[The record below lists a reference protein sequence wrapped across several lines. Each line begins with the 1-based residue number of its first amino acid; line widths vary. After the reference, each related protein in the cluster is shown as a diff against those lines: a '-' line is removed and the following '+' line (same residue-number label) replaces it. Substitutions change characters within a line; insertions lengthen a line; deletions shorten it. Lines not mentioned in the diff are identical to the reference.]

1 MGRGAFAGCV
11 LFSLSFS
18 GLAVA
23 EGSYNLSDDLTAR
36 EQTSAK
42 LVGGSPYQRR
52 VRERFVVVAPRINE
66 GPAFASSL
74 SFFEQTL
81 SALLHERFEAVPAEA
96 MTVYLF
102 PRATEYEAYCKKT
115 THEKCISSF
124 GYYSP
129 GDRSLVMNVG
139 PGIGT
144 LSHEVVH
151 PLMEANFTDVPIWF
165 NEGVASLYEGIAFTG
180 PNEIRGRKNW
190 RHPRLATALSGKA
203 RSRALASTL
212 FGMSDDTFRG
222 ANEDLNYATARYLCM
237 WLEQKGL
244 LWKFYREFKSRKAK
258 DDATGALSFA
268 KIVGRSPREVDDEWS
283 KWVLAL

>member
-42 LVGGSPYQRR
+42 LVGGSPYQKR
-52 VRERFVVVAPRINE
+52 VRERFVVVAPRNNE

-81 SALLHERFEAVPAEA
+81 SALLHERFEALPAEA

-124 GYYSP
+124 
-129 GDRSLVMNVG
+129 
-139 PGIGT
+139 
-144 LSHEVVH
+144 
-151 PLMEANFTDVPIWF
+151 A
-165 NEGVASLYEGIAFTG
+165 
-180 PNEIRGRKNW
+180 
-190 RHPRLATALSGKA
+190 
-203 RSRALASTL
+203 
-212 FGMSDDTFRG
+212 
-222 ANEDLNYATARYLCM
+222 C
-237 WLEQKGL
+237 
-244 LWKFYREFKSRKAK
+244 
-258 DDATGALSFA
+258 
-268 KIVGRSPREVDDEWS
+268 
-283 KWVLAL
+283 